1 MTEQELET
9 LISALANEL
18 GIDYREALDFKN
30 MCNGSLFCVF
40 LHLLTLK
47 TKIDKDKKQQLFD
60 AMKRVL
66 ESEKQVKL
74 SQKIIE
80 ELIETYF
87 KSVSEKKSLNEL
99 VRESQNYFGGNQSK
113 TEHRSRKP

>member
-9 LISALANEL
+9 LIRALANEI
-18 GIDYREALDFKN
+18 GIDYREAIAFKSV
-30 MCNGSLFCVF
+30 CNGSLFCVF

-66 ESEKQVKL
+66 ESEKQVKF

-80 ELIETYF
+80 ELIEAYC
-87 KSVSEKKSLNEL
+87 KSVNETKSLNEI
-99 VRESQNYFGGNQSK
+99 VRELPNYFGSSQSK
-113 TEHRSRKP
+113 TEHRSRK